1 MFKYLQ
7 NRSFLI
13 MDNKRIKKILLD
25 LDKSKAIKFIIL
37 FGSKARGTA
46 NKLSDTDIAV
56 YYQGNN
62 EERFKFRI
70 KALGELPDN
79 IDLQIFQDLPLLL
92 KKEILSGK
100 VIYYDNFQFIFD
112 QFMKIIR
119 EFDSFEKY
127 YLEYI
132 ASLGAET

>member
-1 MFKYLQ
+1 
-7 NRSFLI
+7 